1 MIKRLIWVA
10 AVGALLLPAW
20 VLSAEEKAE
29 TTAAASQPGGNAFKS
44 EKERV
49 SYSIGL
55 RIAMGM
61 KQQNVEV
68 DVDTL
73 AKAMKDVF
81 AGGKPLLT
89 DQEAQQVLME
99 WQRKM
104 REEFQK
110 KQDELGETNKVE
122 GAKFLEE
129 NKAKEGVKTLA
140 SGVQY
145 KVLKSGDGAIPK
157 ATDRVKVHYKGTLI
171 DGTQFDSSID
181 RGEPAVF
188 AVNGVIKGWTEALQ
202 QMKVGDKW
210 QIFIPSDLAYGPRGN
225 MRTIPPNAV
234 LIFDVE
240 LLGIEPAEAP
250 PATTQPQ

>member
-1 MIKRLIWVA
+1 MIKRLIGIAV
-10 AVGALLLPAW
+10 VGALLLPAW
-20 VLSAEEKAE
+20 VLWAEETPA
-29 TTAAASQPGGNAFKS
+29 TAPAASQPGGDAFKS

-55 RIAMGM
+55 RIATGM

-81 AGGKPLLT
+81 GGTKPLLT
-89 DQEAQQVLME
+89 DQEAQQVLMQ
-99 WQRKM
+99 WQGKM
-104 REEFQK
+104 REEFQR
-110 KQDELGETNKVE
+110 KQTELGEKNKVE

-129 NKAKEGVKTLA
+129 NKAKEGVKALA

-145 KVLKSGDGAIPK
+145 KVLKSGDGATPK

-171 DGTQFDSSID
+171 NGTQFDSSID

-188 AVNGVIKGWTEALQ
+188 AVNGVIKG
-202 QMKVGDKW
+202 
-210 QIFIPSDLAYGPRGN
+210 
-225 MRTIPPNAV
+225 
-234 LIFDVE
+234 
-240 LLGIEPAEAP
+240 
-250 PATTQPQ
+250 